1 MQGRLAVQEILMVDD
16 KLQECISRRPSWAVL
31 QKVIAGLGLDT
42 LKDDGI
48 TKALAGWVEIEEI
61 MQINGE

>member
-1 MQGRLAVQEILMVDD
+1 MVDD
-16 KLQECISRRPSWAVL
+16 KLQECISRRPSWPVL
-31 QKVIAGLGLDT
+31 QKVIAGLGMDT